1 MQTVRVREK
10 HQITLPMSIVRA
22 ANIHE
27 NDRLSVS
34 YKNGA
39 IIFVSENSEPVK
51 KKSIMDYAG
60 CMLGSYGENADEV
73 HAYLRNERASWER

>member
-1 MQTVRVREK
+1 MQTVRVRDK

-39 IIFVSENSEPVK
+39 IIFINENSEPVK
-51 KKSIMDYAG
+51 RKSIMEYAG
-60 CMLGSYGENADEV
+60 CMQGSYGKTADEV
-73 HAYLRNERASWER
+73 HAYLREEQASWER